1 MSSVN
6 PGISAAGE
14 AAGRTALDP
23 SAGRAAIGGMLSV
36 GEIPEDTETPGP
48 ATLQTRLSMVVSQI
62 AKLADAM
69 EALQVG
75 VADQKSSLTV
85 AIGEADDRQ
94 KKSAETAA

>member
-36 GEIPEDTETPGP
+36 GEIPEDTETPGS

>member
-36 GEIPEDTETPGP
+36 GEIPETEISDP
-48 ATLQTRLSMVVSQI
+48 ATLQTRLSMVVSEI
-62 AKLADAM
+62 TKLADAIQGLKM
-69 EALQVG
+69 NHTNERSPLGRVG
-75 VADQKSSLTV
+75 V
-85 AIGEADDRQ
+85 GEAGGGQ
-94 KKSAETAA
+94 KDSADTAA